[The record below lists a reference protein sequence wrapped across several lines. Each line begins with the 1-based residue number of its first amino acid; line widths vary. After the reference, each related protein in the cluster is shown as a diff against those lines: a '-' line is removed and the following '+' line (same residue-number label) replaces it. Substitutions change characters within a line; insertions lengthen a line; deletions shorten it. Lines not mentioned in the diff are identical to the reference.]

1 MLSIYV
7 RTTGFLRRSAAL
19 FCHDADRA
27 ARSRSPHHPRRSFS
41 PEHLNP
47 SPDATGINQKTTLRS
62 HFRRMLERDWIPQV
76 PSRAPQDNVTG
87 IVAPFERIGGSD
99 GQHSPSQRA
108 STRFRRGTSL
118 SSGRPTTTSGIPASL
133 GYVRIKTREKLG
145 ASSSARTGTSGTP

>member
-62 HFRRMLERDWIPQV
+62 HFRHMLERDWIPQV

-87 IVAPFERIGGSD
+87 IVAPLERIGGSD
-99 GQHSPSQRA
+99 GQHSPYQRA
-108 STRFRRGTSL
+108 STRFRNGTQRCNRLAPILARAL
-118 SSGRPTTTSGIPASL
+118 SPRPDQRRKPRL
-133 GYVRIKTREKLG
+133 LFHPRE
-145 ASSSARTGTSGTP
+145 SR